1 MANNFLYRMKQQD
14 AGTGSLFAHTLI
26 EDSGTGAILH
36 ADQAA
41 AEGRLLTLHPDQLEP
56 DPRQPR
62 RAFHPDSILT
72 LQQDIEANGQLQPIL
87 VGRPNEDGKY
97 PIIFGERRWR
107 AIAQS
112 PTLDSVV
119 AILRNDDLD
128 EATIV
133 LLQISENTQREDIT
147 AMEQAHVINRFVT
160 LCKQHGR
167 TQHAAAEALHMSPAR
182 LSKYLALVRAPEA
195 IQALS
200 TQGEIQDLEVLYALA
215 KAFQAKPKETT
226 ALLDTWRKHAVPTSL
241 RHAVTQLTGSDEP
254 DAPQTGS
261 AEPALHQE
269 HSHPRHT
276 PATGSTVQRASAVGI
291 QSTDTDTHLIIE
303 VGRKQLW
310 FFLDPEAYRL
320 LKELAG
326 TL

>member
-1 MANNFLYRMKQQD
+1 MKQQD
-14 AGTGSLFAHTLI
+14 AGAGSLFAHTLI

-56 DPRQPR
+56 DPLQPR

-72 LQQDIEANGQLQPIL
+72 LQQDIEAHGQLQPIL
-87 VGRPNEDGKY
+87 VGRPNADGKY

-119 AILRNDDLD
+119 AIRRSDDLD

-133 LLQISENTQREDIT
+133 LLQISENTQREGIT
-147 AMEQAHVINRFVT
+147 AMEQAHVINRYVT

-167 TQHAAAEALHMSPAR
+167 RQHAAAEALHMSTAR
-182 LSKYLALVRAPEA
+182 LSKYLALLRAPDA
-195 IQALS
+195 IQELA

-215 KAFQAKPKETT
+215 KAFQEKPKETT
-226 ALLDTWRKHAVPTSL
+226 ALLDQWRKHEVPTSL
-241 RHAVTQLTGSDEP
+241 RRAVTQLTGADEP
-254 DAPQTGS
+254 DAPHPGS
-261 AEPALHQE
+261 AEPKLHRGPT
-269 HSHPRHT
+269 HPRHKPT
-276 PATGSTVQRASAVGI
+276 TVSTVQRASAVGI

-310 FFLDPEAYRL
+310 FSLDPEAYRL

>member
-1 MANNFLYRMKQQD
+1 MKQQD

-41 AEGRLLTLHPDQLEP
+41 TEGRLLTLHPDQLEP
-56 DPRQPR
+56 DPLQPR

-112 PTLDSVV
+112 PTLDRVV
-119 AILRNDDLD
+119 AILRSDDLD

-147 AMEQAHVINRFVT
+147 AMEQARVITRFVT

-167 TQHAAAEALHMSPAR
+167 KQHAAAEALHMSTAR
-182 LSKYLALVRAPEA
+182 LSKYLALLRAPES
-195 IQALS
+195 IQKLS

-215 KAFQAKPKETT
+215 KAFQKKPKETT
-226 ALLDTWRKHAVPTSL
+226 ALLDTWRKHEVPTSL
-241 RHAVTQLTGSDEP
+241 RHAVTQLTGADESDSP
-254 DAPQTGS
+254 HPCS
-261 AEPALHQE
+261 AEPELHRE
-269 HSHPRHT
+269 HTHPQHKPT
-276 PATGSTVQRASAVGI
+276 TVSTVQRASAVGI
-291 QSTDTDTHLIIE
+291 QSIDTETHLIIE
-303 VGRKQLW
+303 VGRKKLR
-310 FFLDPEAYRL
+310 FSLDPNAYRH
-320 LKELAG
+320 LKKLAG

>member
-1 MANNFLYRMKQQD
+1 MANNFSSRLKQQD
-14 AGTGSLFAHTLI
+14 ADVGSLFAHTLI

-56 DPRQPR
+56 DPLQPR
-62 RAFHPDSILT
+62 RAWHPDSILT
-72 LQQDIEANGQLQPIL
+72 LQQDIEAHGQLQPIL

-112 PTLDSVV
+112 PTLDRVV
-119 AILRNDDLD
+119 AILRNDDLN

-133 LLQISENTQREDIT
+133 LLQISENTQREGIT
-147 AMEQAHVINRFVT
+147 AMEQARVITRFVT
-160 LCKQHGR
+160 LCKQRGR
-167 TQHAAAEALHMSPAR
+167 TQHAAAEALHMSKAR
-182 LSKYLALVRAPEA
+182 LSKYLALLRAPEV
-195 IQALS
+195 IQKLS

-226 ALLDTWRKHAVPTSL
+226 ALLDTWRKHEVPTSL
-241 RHAVTQLTGSDEP
+241 RHAVTQLLAADEP
-254 DAPQTGS
+254 GAPHPGA
-261 AEPALHQE
+261 AEPERHQK
-269 HSHPRHT
+269 HPHPR
-276 PATGSTVQRASAVGI
+276 PKSATVSPVQRASAVGI
-291 QSTDTDTHLIIE
+291 HSTDTDTHLIIE
-303 VGRKQLW
+303 VGRKQLR
-310 FFLDPEAYRL
+310 FSLDPEAYRL